1 MRTLIWSVAW
11 GDYRY
16 MLQNLMNSIR
26 SVGIE
31 HDILT
36 FSDQPLSGVISCEMD
51 KNIHLDGTQYWK
63 FDYLTK
69 IAKLDYDVFVFID
82 SDHHFVRKPRLDF
95 HELLAGDPWH
105 SFLESP
111 LNNSTTS
118 RSDWWSVQNKDM
130 VKLWRDFGVTQ
141 NTLYNT
147 NGGFWICKKE
157 FAEHARKTVLLFKEF
172 QSKLNLNLPEEV
184 PIGVLSHMFS
194 MDYQKRLHKNLM
206 DIWASEWTGVL
217 KDRLPNGSDWEFVE
231 YMTGK
236 KITVNPSV
244 VHAMRSKSALV
255 QSGHQI
261 FENTKDERKFMLW
274 EEVLSLANSS
284 TPRKSNGTA
293 IVVTDHKDG
302 KKAPSSSSS
311 KKDCGCG
318 RKKKVT
324 GLGDKVPSPSS
335 PIIPKAAPQQVI
347 ETASVLQEAVVVQG
361 AVVVEE
367 SVVVEKVTVAATL
380 PNSRRPSSR
389 TKKKKDVDESLSSK
403 R

>member
-157 FAEHARKTVLLFKEF
+157 FAEHARKTVLLFKDF

-194 MDYQKRLHKNLM
+194 MDYEKRLHKNLM
-206 DIWASEWTGVL
+206 DIWASEWTGAL
-217 KDRLPNGSDWEFVE
+217 KDRLPNGYDWEFVE

-236 KITVNPSV
+236 KINVNPSI

-261 FENTKDERKFMLW
+261 FEKTKDERKFMLW
-274 EEVLSLANSS
+274 EEVLSLVNSS
-284 TPRKSNGTA
+284 TPRKSNETA
-293 IVVTDHKDG
+293 IVVADNKDG

-311 KKDCGCG
+311 KKGCGCG
-318 RKKKVT
+318 RKKAA
-324 GLGDKVPSPSS
+324 GLSDGVPSTSS

-347 ETASVLQEAVVVQG
+347 ETASVLQEAVAVQ
-361 AVVVEE
+361 E
-367 SVVVEKVTVAATL
+367 SVVIEKVTVAAAL
-380 PNSRRPSSR
+380 PDSRRSSSR
-389 TKKKKDVDESLSSK
+389 IKKKKDVDESVSST
-403 R
+403 RRR